1 VLARYDGWSTGK
13 PVLRFTT
20 QLLWQPQGK
29 ERRTLVSVTQEG
41 DYVFA
46 VEFIGTVHVFDRNT
60 GAQIGVI
67 KPGPEVGNASGHVD
81 VANAISAYKR
91 ANGEY
96 VVFVEEDAR
105 GKVLM
110 YRWTPAAGQKSQ
122 GGKKGAKD
130 QAAGNGIGEG

>member
-1 VLARYDGWSTGK
+1 M
-13 PVLRFTT
+13 
-20 QLLWQPQGK
+20 
-29 ERRTLVSVTQEG
+29 
-41 DYVFA
+41 
-46 VEFIGTVHVFDRNT
+46 
-60 GAQIGVI
+60 
-67 KPGPEVGNASGHVD
+67 D